1 MRKSTLKIVY
11 EILNVEEKD
20 KLANRNM
27 IKRNT
32 ERKNKVGGG
41 KREIKKNIRQ
51 KIRTQ
56 KEKKSRLREE
66 KKKKKM
72 DNLSKEE

>member
-1 MRKSTLKIVY
+1 MQKRKGSEETKQLESKWVRKSTLKIVY

-32 ERKNKVGGG
+32 ERKNKVWGG
-41 KREIKKNIRQ
+41 
-51 KIRTQ
+51 
-56 KEKKSRLREE
+56 EE
-66 KKKKKM
+66 RDKKKHSTENKNPERKKI
-72 DNLSKEE
+72 